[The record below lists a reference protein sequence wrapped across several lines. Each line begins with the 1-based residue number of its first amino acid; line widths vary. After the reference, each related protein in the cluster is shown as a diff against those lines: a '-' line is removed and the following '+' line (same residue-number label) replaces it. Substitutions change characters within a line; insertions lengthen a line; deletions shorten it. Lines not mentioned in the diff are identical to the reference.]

1 MAHSSI
7 NIHQV
12 YIHKS
17 DAYLSVDAAILPY
30 SNFVLEELYQIPV
43 IQAQAFQKDS
53 EPSKERHT
61 PSTWCQRDLSITFRE
76 AQMREELTKAEN
88 RMLDSGRV

>member
-17 DAYLSVDAAILPY
+17 DACLRVDAEILPY
-30 SNFVLEELYQIPV
+30 SNFILEELYQIPV
-43 IQAQAFQKDS
+43 TEAQAFLKDS
-53 EPSKERHT
+53 EPSEERHT
-61 PSTWCQRDLSITFRE
+61 PSAWCQRDLPITCRD

-88 RMLDSGRV
+88 RMLGSGQV